1 MKMKYTRIVLLAAA
15 LFAVSCENLL
25 FLESETKVTNN
36 YLYSSKEGLQ
46 RAIAGLYIY
55 ERDNFALSTDENPI
69 LYLVQM
75 MDTNTDLLFFRA
87 GNCADIARLNTMTS
101 NSEGVEAYWKEHYGI
116 IGKANEIIAA
126 AEELGLDDPVVK
138 SVWGE
143 AKLFRGRAYFELYQ
157 RFGRLYLNTEPT
169 TWANLD
175 RRYSPA
181 TKEEVFSLIKTDLD
195 DAISSLSWQLPTEGG
210 KTMYGRF
217 TKALAKH
224 IRAQVAMWE
233 EDWDEA
239 ITQCESIFTE
249 GKTWWDLLPKAEN
262 VFNTE
267 NKRSKEVLYALQF
280 SKNLGGGGT
289 VNGTNLVGHL
299 ISVNT
304 VTEYRSIAGCTSES
318 AQGGYGFG
326 RQGPNSYL
334 LSLYDQAKDNR
345 YEGLFRHWF
354 YYNVQGGPNYGNV
367 IPRGGDEYI
376 YARYTHP
383 MTIKH
388 ADFWTNQDQPDR
400 HSSFND
406 LIVYRLAETYLMASE
421 AYFHK
426 EGGISTKA
434 IEYYNKTWE
443 RAGNDHF
450 DGPLTLDILL
460 EEYARELCFEGVRW
474 PLLKRLG
481 LLADR
486 CIAHAGDTMADEPLL
501 DQDYAHAREFFVR
514 GKHENW
520 PIPANQILLMGA
532 ENFPQNEGWN

>member
-1 MKMKYTRIVLLAAA
+1 MKKIIPFVLLFAA
-15 LFAVSCENLL
+15 LTVSCDNLL
-25 FLESETKVTNN
+25 NLESETRVTSN

-46 RAIAGLYIY
+46 RAIAGLYVY
-55 ERDNFALSTDENPI
+55 ERDNFALSEGENPI

-75 MDTNTDLLFFRA
+75 MDYDTDILFFRA

-101 NSEGVEAYWKEHYGI
+101 ASEGVEAYWKEHYGI
-116 IGKANEIIAA
+116 IGKANEIISS
-126 AEELGLDDPVVK
+126 AEALGLDDADVK
-138 SVWGE
+138 TVWAE
-143 AKLFRGRAYFELYQ
+143 AKLFRGRAYFELFQ
-157 RFGRLYLNTEPT
+157 RFGRLYINTEPT
-169 TWANLD
+169 SWSNLD
-175 RRYSPA
+175 RQYSPA
-181 TKEEVFSLIKTDLD
+181 SRQEVFSLVKSDLD
-195 DAISSLSWQLPTEGG
+195 DAISGLSWQLPSYGG
-210 KTMYGRF
+210 ATMYGRF
-217 TKALAKH
+217 TKAVAKH
-224 IRAQVAMWE
+224 VRAQVAMWE
-233 EDWDEA
+233 ENWDKA
-239 ITQCESIFTE
+239 IEECEDIFTE
-249 GKTWWDLLPKAEN
+249 GSAWWGLLGKAED

-267 NKRSKEVLYALQF
+267 NMRSREVLYAYQF

-289 VNGTNLVGHL
+289 VSGTNLVGHL
-299 ISVNT
+299 MSVNT
-304 VTEYRSIAGCTSES
+304 VSEYRSISGCTSES

-326 RQGPNSYL
+326 RMGPNSYL
-334 LSLYDQAKDNR
+334 LSLYDTAKDNR

-354 YYNVQGGPNYGNV
+354 YYNVPGGPNFGMV
-367 IPRGGDEYI
+367 VPRNTDYL

-383 MTIKH
+383 MTVKH

-400 HSSFND
+400 HSSFQD

-426 EGGISTKA
+426 EGGTSTKA

-460 EEYARELCFEGVRW
+460 DEYARELCFEGVRW

-481 LLADR
+481 ILADR
-486 CIAHAGDTMADEPLL
+486 CIAHAGDTMAEEPLL
-501 DQDYAHAREFFVR
+501 DQDYAHARTYFVR